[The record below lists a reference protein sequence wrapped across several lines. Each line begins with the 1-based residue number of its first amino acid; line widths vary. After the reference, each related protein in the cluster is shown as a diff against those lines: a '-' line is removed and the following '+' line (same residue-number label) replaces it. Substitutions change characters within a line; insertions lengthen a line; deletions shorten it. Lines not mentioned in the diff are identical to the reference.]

1 MLALACSVLLPL
13 VPKCFSE
20 TLRLAAWNLV
30 GSGASTLST
39 NDIGAVAAALN
50 KAEPEIILLQG
61 SLDWQTCSRITEALK
76 PNDFK
81 VLTCSSFHDGSRQ
94 VAILATKTAYFSWAE
109 PWRTA
114 NNLSSAGGL
123 DFVAVQLGNRRLGFF
138 TLAFG
143 SAVSDE
149 HQVDECLRQVMAQ
162 VDSVKR
168 WVANQVGVFVM
179 AGSFES
185 ALNAQAG
192 AHVFQSAEAAG
203 FLGAIPTVP
212 ASASGTQSSAT
223 PSLGAGVPFIL
234 AEPSTFPA
242 DLEVVAAPGL
252 RHPLL
257 TCALE
262 LDPVVAAK
270 LRAAQAEQK
279 GIKQPTQT
287 VSALATT
294 PAANSPPRAAADA
307 RSELGSAT
315 IPQTRPGFFTTL
327 WFVGMPAGLLALAVA
342 IWILARRT
350 APRRAATPALIPF
363 STETGRPNPS
373 SYTIVVSPGP
383 ATGSSLPAAEQQ
395 PAPRSVVKIEGSG
408 TTLTQSGLPPNRP
421 PATVN
426 RPLGAGPA
434 FPPTTSDAPAV
445 LHQGLLQLFN
455 RWLKE
460 KLVRKLI
467 ADRAELLEAQNLAT
481 HKTLQV
487 NERLAR
493 LEIQIEEQNRAYERR
508 IEELNAELLA
518 AKEENRELIRA
529 RIAQVKSEMAAARAR
544 VMAQRDTRG
553 GSGQT

>member
-1 MLALACSVLLPL
+1 MLALACSVLPPL
-13 VPKCFSE
+13 APKCFSE

-30 GSGASTLST
+30 GSGTSTLST
-39 NDIGAVAAALN
+39 NDIGAVAAALK

-61 SLDWQTCSRITEALK
+61 SLDWQTCSGIAQALK
-76 PNDFK
+76 PNNYK
-81 VLTCSSFHDGSRQ
+81 VLSCSSFHDGSRE
-94 VAILATKTAYFSWAE
+94 VAILATKTAYLSWAE

-114 NNLSSAGGL
+114 DNARSAGGL

-149 HQVDECLRQVMAQ
+149 HHVDECLRQVMAQ
-162 VDSVKR
+162 VDSVKH
-168 WVANQVGVFVM
+168 WVANQVGTFVV

-192 AHVFQSAEAAG
+192 SHMFQSAEVAG
-203 FLGAIPTVP
+203 FLSAIPAGP
-212 ASASGTQSSAT
+212 ALAGGTRSSAT
-223 PSLGAGVPFIL
+223 PSLDAGIPFIL
-234 AEPSTFPA
+234 VEPSTFAA
-242 DLEVVAAPGL
+242 DLEAVTATGL

-279 GIKQPTQT
+279 ELKQPAQT

-294 PAANSPPRAAADA
+294 PPANSPPRASTDV
-307 RSELGSAT
+307 RPELGSVT
-315 IPQTRPGFFTTL
+315 IPQRRPGSFTTL

-342 IWILARRT
+342 IWVLARRT
-350 APRRAATPALIPF
+350 TPPRAPTPVLIPF

-395 PAPRSVVKIEGSG
+395 PAPRSLVKIEGSG
-408 TTLTQSGLPPNRP
+408 TTLTQSGLAWNRP
-421 PATVN
+421 PATVDQ
-426 RPLGAGPA
+426 PLGAGPA
-434 FPPTTSDAPAV
+434 LPSTTRDAPAV
-445 LHQGLLQLFN
+445 LPQGLLRLFN

-467 ADRAELLEAQNLAT
+467 ADRAELLETQNLAT

-493 LEIQIEEQNRAYERR
+493 LEIQIEEQNRAFERR

-553 GSGQT
+553 RSGQT